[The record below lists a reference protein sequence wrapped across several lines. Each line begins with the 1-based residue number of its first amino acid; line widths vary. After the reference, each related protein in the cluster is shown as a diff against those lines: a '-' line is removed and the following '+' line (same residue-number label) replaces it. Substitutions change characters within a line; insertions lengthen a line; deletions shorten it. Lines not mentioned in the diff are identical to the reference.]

1 MLSPMTH
8 LLLSAV
14 LLAFPAL
21 VIVAGITDLTSYRI
35 PNWIS
40 LALIGAFLPAAGLA
54 LLAGA
59 PLSALGLHLAMGA
72 AALFAGMAMFA
83 LNWIGGGDAKLV
95 AGIALWFGFSHLFP
109 FLLFASLWGGTLTLV
124 LLGLRRRPLP
134 VQLKMVSWIDRLHNP
149 RTGVPYGI
157 ALAAAAL
164 FVYPT
169 STVFQLLVR

>member
-1 MLSPMTH
+1 MPSFVTIP
-8 LLLSAV
+8 LLIV
-14 LLAFPAL
+14 FPAL
-21 VIVAGITDLTSYRI
+21 MAFAASSDLITMKITNKLVLALVVGFFVVALVAGLPLET
-35 PNWIS
+35 
-40 LALIGAFLPAAGLA
+40 IGMHVLAGLL
-54 LLAGA
+54 LLAIGF
-59 PLSALGLHLAMGA
+59 GL
-72 AALFAGMAMFA
+72 FA

>member
-1 MLSPMTH
+1 MTH

-40 LALIGAFLPAAGLA
+40 LALVGAFLPAAGLA

-83 LNWIGGGDAKLV
+83 LNWIGGGDAKL
-95 AGIALWFGFSHLFP
+95 F
-109 FLLFASLWGGTLTLV
+109 
-124 LLGLRRRPLP
+124 
-134 VQLKMVSWIDRLHNP
+134 
-149 RTGVPYGI
+149 
-157 ALAAAAL
+157 AAAAL
-164 FVYPT
+164 WLGWPAVVTYLAVTMLAGGALAMLLLALRSSPLRPFASGGPAWIGRLAEPGAAVPYGVAIAAGALAAFPV
-169 STVFQLLVR
+169 STLARAAQLG

>member
-1 MLSPMTH
+1 MPTFVTIP
-8 LLLSAV
+8 LLFV
-14 LLAFPAL
+14 FPAL
-21 VIVAGITDLTSYRI
+21 MAFAASSDLITMKITNKLVLALVVGFFVVALVAGLPLET
-35 PNWIS
+35 
-40 LALIGAFLPAAGLA
+40 IGMHVLAGLL
-54 LLAGA
+54 LLAIGF
-59 PLSALGLHLAMGA
+59 GL
-72 AALFAGMAMFA
+72 FA